1 MPAIDT
7 CQPQVIHA
15 LEKDGWRIH
24 QSPFHLADEKRSIFV
39 DALLTKGVNGAS
51 QQLLLTEI
59 KCFSQVNSI
68 THDLYTAIG
77 QYLIYRALLRK
88 TFNTMLLYLA
98 IPLRAYEHIF
108 DESVLSVIHET
119 AINLLIVNLDTEEIV
134 QWKPN
139 LT

>member
-1 MPAIDT
+1 M
-7 CQPQVIHA
+7 
-15 LEKDGWRIH
+15 
-24 QSPFHLADEKRSIFV
+24 
-39 DALLTKGVNGAS
+39 
-51 QQLLLTEI
+51 
-59 KCFSQVNSI
+59 

-88 TFNTMLLYLA
+88 TLNTMLLYLA
-98 IPLRAYEHIF
+98 IPLHAHEHIF
-108 DESVLSVIHET
+108 DEAVLLVIHET